1 MRKSGEV
8 PLAPPLTVMW
18 YVPVACR
25 PVNVIGYTAL
35 YFVFHA
41 PRLVPLTWPDSTVCP
56 VALTTAKDTS
66 LTGDCT
72 MRYAC
77 LASPGRYP
85 TWSTRIRPA
94 GAAPAPGGSARAPSA
109 SPGTPSRAKGSG
121 QSTGGPPTGRQ
132 TILLKARHQAESP
145 GE

>member
-8 PLAPPLTVMW
+8 PLAPPLTVMR

-94 GAAPAPGGSARAPSA
+94 GAALAAVGSARAPSA
-109 SPGTPSRAKGSG
+109 SPATPSRAKVRVEG
-121 QSTGGPPTGRQ
+121 TGGLPTDRQ
-132 TILLKARHQAESP
+132 TILLMRRH
-145 GE
+145 